1 MTNSDRKIRPIYGHT
16 LRQLIETKNP
26 DISYMYLYLMFTED
40 ESHTVSLEKLK
51 SPYGGIEWEAK
62 RIDRAI
68 EELIAMN
75 LVAYGFD
82 EDLETGEMIENRNE
96 LFLSEMVDTQSEVI
110 ARMHKWVFGA
120 DIQNDAERMEREDY
134 DDEFR
139 TLDEKKAI
147 ENENRIMFENLL
159 LELNSYRPYLFEF
172 DLNEKVVSFAPVD
185 EIGCGHLMRSA
196 EYMRSM
202 HIGECGKSFPIALM
216 RLLIHFSDDDTVLV
230 IYDGD
235 EIGCCQNDFPYSQLE
250 IFKNPDGERIFDV
263 QCKYIAGVNKETAA
277 QLDSIDEESIDGFTY
292 IRGLLGD

>member
-51 SPYGGIEWEAK
+51 SPYGGIEWETK

-110 ARMHKWVFGA
+110 ARMNKWVFDA
-120 DIQNDAERMEREDY
+120 DIHGDAERQEREDY
-134 DDEFR
+134 DDESCTF
-139 TLDEKKAI
+139 DEKRAI
-147 ENENRIMFENLL
+147 DADNKELYEELKLRTGKNSFFMFD
-159 LELNSYRPYLFEF
+159 F
-172 DLNEKVVSFAPVD
+172 DIHSSLVSFVPVD
-185 EIGCGHLMRSA
+185 DVSYGNLIRNA
-196 EYMRSM
+196 DNTWF
-202 HIGECGKSFPIALM
+202 IKAGECDDSIPV
-216 RLLIHFSDDDTVLV
+216 RLIRRFIPLSDNDTVLAV
-230 IYDGD
+230 YEWSKETYG
-235 EIGCCQNDFPYSQLE
+235 NSLYSHTKYLE
-250 IFKNPDGERIFDV
+250 TPDG
-263 QCKYIAGVNKETAA
+263 KYISDAQCRYVVGVDKETARR
-277 QLDSIDEESIDGFTY
+277 LSNIDTERNGDTYYVQGF
-292 IRGLLGD
+292 IND